1 MATEHSR
8 EPPEGYGPA
17 ESVVDPNL
25 RGHDAEN
32 LYIGGASTFVTIG
45 ASQPTLTTGA
55 LAL

>member
-1 MATEHSR
+1 MGTGR
-8 EPPEGYGPA
+8 G

-25 RGHDAEN
+25 RGHDVEN
-32 LYIGGASTFVTIG
+32 LYIEGASTFVTIG

>member
-1 MATEHSR
+1 MGTGR
-8 EPPEGYGPA
+8 G

-25 RGHDAEN
+25 RGHDVEN